1 MDNWGYLARPLLM
14 TAAIFRFLFRPCGVL
29 AGTDSRSSQRYHRSR
44 HAVTPAL
51 VELES
56 RLAPA
61 IDMAMVTIGNPANTP
76 DPATGHGAVAQEYR
90 IGKYEVTLGQYCAFL
105 NAVAD
110 VSDDYRLYNA
120 AMERVASSAGILRA
134 GEAGNYSYTVAGP
147 LGSVVPPGAD
157 SPADRP
163 IANVNWFNAAR
174 FANWISN
181 GQPDEGTPEQ
191 LTENGAYKLQGATM
205 SLYAF
210 DPKFLGGVSV
220 SGGTTRVGDEWTTV
234 ILCGAGSGSE
244 PAVSVFDAVTGASR
258 GAFYAF
264 SPAYKGGVRIA
275 LSQPLADG
283 TSYAV
288 VSSTINSHLV
298 VFDLAD
304 YATPMH
310 SFYAFPSEIVSA
322 GFTVA
327 SADLDLDGTL
337 EIVAG
342 VARQGNSS
350 QVAIMDLSG
359 RLLKQ
364 GNVNFPGGVAI
375 AVNDADRNGRL
386 DIVAASGPGIP
397 GQLSTYDYAD
407 WSLIDSLFISD
418 SLNGVAAATNFARA

>member
-1 MDNWGYLARPLLM
+1 VLVVD
-14 TAAIFRFLFRPCGVL
+14 AASG
-29 AGTDSRSSQRYHRSR
+29 
-44 HAVTPAL
+44 
-51 VELES
+51 
-56 RLAPA
+56 
-61 IDMAMVTIGNPANTP
+61 
-76 DPATGHGAVAQEYR
+76 
-90 IGKYEVTLGQYCAFL
+90 
-105 NAVAD
+105 
-110 VSDDYRLYNA
+110 
-120 AMERVASSAGILRA
+120 RVA
-134 GEAGNYSYTVAGP
+134 
-147 LGSVVPPGAD
+147 
-157 SPADRP
+157 
-163 IANVNWFNAAR
+163 
-174 FANWISN
+174 
-181 GQPDEGTPEQ
+181 
-191 LTENGAYKLQGATM
+191 M

-304 YATPMH
+304 YATPKH

-350 QVAIMDLSG
+350 QVAVMDLSG

-375 AVNDADRNGRL
+375 AVNDGDRNGRL

-397 GQLSTYDYAD
+397 GRLSTYDYAD